1 MFFNEHGNDLFA
13 DSLDLTGFHI
23 TSYTKVLQPDKTRKQ
38 MNRVGVYST
47 IPRSFANTPTS

>member
-13 DSLDLTGFHI
+13 DSLDLTGCN
-23 TSYTKVLQPDKTRKQ
+23 TSYTKVLQPGKTRKQ